1 MLTNKNI
8 GEYSTWS
15 LKITFEKE
23 KNLSVTFIFFHPDY
37 VVRLLKSLSYLSFPF
52 FFFPLL
58 LSLLKN

>member
-23 KNLSVTFIFFHPDY
+23 KNLSVTFIFFRCQASEKFIIP
-37 VVRLLKSLSYLSFPF
+37 LLSFLF
-52 FFFPLL
+52 F
-58 LSLLKN
+58 SSAA